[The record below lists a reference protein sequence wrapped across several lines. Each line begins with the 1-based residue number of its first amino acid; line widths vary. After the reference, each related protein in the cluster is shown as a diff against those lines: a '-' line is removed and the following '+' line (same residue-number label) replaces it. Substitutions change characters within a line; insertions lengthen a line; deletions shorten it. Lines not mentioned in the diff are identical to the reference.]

1 MAVDT
6 STQLIDQ
13 LRQSQLLTPP
23 QFDELNRS
31 LRRRFS
37 ESKALA
43 HALVERGW
51 LTAYQAKQLLQGS
64 GAGLVLGP
72 YTILDWLGEGGSGQ
86 VFKAR
91 HRAMNRLVALKLLR
105 ADVLAD
111 AEVVARFY
119 REIEVASQ
127 ISHPNI
133 VHALDAGPIGNRLVL
148 AMELVDGVSL
158 DHLVKD
164 SGPLPIAA
172 ACDYIRQAALGLQHA
187 HERGLVH
194 RDIKPSNLLL
204 KHSLGS
210 GSSVYQ
216 AGPWGLVKILDF
228 GLARLRQPAA
238 ASPTKHLTQL
248 AGNAVMQGTPDYM
261 APEQAIDFHRA
272 DIRADIYSLG
282 CTFYYLLTGQ
292 PPFAGATLAEK
303 LMKQQTVM
311 PRPIAEFRKDLQ
323 AALVQV
329 LDKMLA
335 KRPGDRYQ
343 TPSEVAAALTVD
355 MPKTPRECHS
365 RLRSWLASRA
375 RRLLANGRPSLGRR
389 ALWLSAGLMF
399 LVFGGLAIL
408 FWSGTPEGGTN
419 PFKELVIIPKPQ
431 IDPATAVK
439 DSGFEAPSVGVGFHD
454 AFRVQAT
461 GSPWTFGGSAGVTG
475 NASGFTAGNPNAPQG
490 SQVAFLQGTGSMS
503 QSITLSAGTYQL
515 EFLAAQ
521 RKNTQHGG
529 QTFRVLIDGSV
540 IGTFTPGSTQY
551 ASYATGS
558 FTVTEGTHSLAF
570 QALNP
575 RGGDNTVFIDVV
587 QVILPGLSKTPPSW
601 TIVDLASAKSAGG
614 ATLTRQPDGSLL
626 VSGPIVAR
634 DQYQVTFTTQLTGIT
649 AVRLEVLPDP
659 SLPALGPGRAANG
672 NFVLSQF
679 RVTAS
684 ARGDESNARPVVL
697 SKALADFAQDGH
709 PVASTIDGVGNNGWA
724 ILPQIGKPHVAV
736 FELKDPLGHPNGT
749 TWQFHVGHA
758 IQWNDHNIGRF
769 RLAVTTMKPP
779 IALPVP
785 IP

>member
-1 MAVDT
+1 MAIDT
-6 STQLIDQ
+6 LTQLIDQ
-13 LRQSQLLTPP
+13 LRQSQLLTSL
-23 QFDELNRS
+23 QLDELNRS
-31 LRRRFS
+31 LQRQFP

-51 LTAYQAKQLLQGS
+51 LTAYQAKQLLQG
-64 GAGLVLGP
+64 GGLVLGP
-72 YTILDWLGEGGSGQ
+72 YTILDQLGEGGSGQ

-127 ISHPNI
+127 ISHPNV
-133 VHALDAGPIGNRLVL
+133 VHALDAGPISNRLVL

-158 DHLVKD
+158 DRLVKD
-164 SGPLPIAA
+164 SGPLPISA

-204 KHSLGS
+204 KHSAGS
-210 GSSVYQ
+210 GSSVFQ

-248 AGNAVMQGTPDYM
+248 AGNSVMQGTPDYM
-261 APEQAIDFHRA
+261 APEQALDFHRA
-272 DIRADIYSLG
+272 DIRADIYGLG
-282 CTFYYLLTGQ
+282 CTFYFLLTGQ
-292 PPFAGATLAEK
+292 APFAGATLAEK
-303 LMKQQTVM
+303 LVKQQTAT
-311 PRPIAEFRKDLQ
+311 PRPVAEFRQDVP
-323 AALVQV
+323 AAVVQV
-329 LDKMLA
+329 LDNMLA
-335 KRPGDRYQ
+335 KRPSDRYQ
-343 TPSEVAAALTVD
+343 TPGEVAAALTVD
-355 MPKTPRECHS
+355 MPETPRELHS
-365 RLRSWLASRA
+365 RMRSWLAGPA
-375 RRLLANGRPSLGRR
+375 RRLLANGRPRLGRR
-389 ALWLSAGLMF
+389 ALWLGAGLML
-399 LVFGGLAIL
+399 LVIGGLAVL
-408 FWSGTPEGGTN
+408 FWFGRPEGGTN
-419 PFKELVIIPKPQ
+419 PGKGSVVILKPQ
-431 IDPATAVK
+431 IDPATAIK
-439 DSGFEAPSVGVGFHD
+439 DAGFEIPSVGVGFHD
-454 AFRVQAT
+454 AFRGQAK
-461 GSPWTFGGSAGVTG
+461 GSPWTFSGTAGVTG
-475 NASGFTAGNPNAPQG
+475 NASGYTAGNPNAPQG
-490 SQVAFLQGTGSMS
+490 TQAAFLQGTGSMS
-503 QSITLSAGTYQL
+503 QSIALSAGTYQL

-521 RKNTQHGG
+521 RKNTQHAS

-551 ASYATGS
+551 ASYATGPFS
-558 FTVTEGTHSLAF
+558 VIEGTHIVAF

-587 QVILPGLSKTPPSW
+587 QVILPGSSKTPPGW

-614 ATLTRQPDGSLL
+614 ATLTRQPDGSFL
-626 VSGPIVAR
+626 VSGPNAAR

-649 AVRLEVLPDP
+649 AVRLDVLPDP
-659 SLPALGPGRAANG
+659 SLPAMGPGRVHNG

-679 RVTAS
+679 RVVAS

-697 SKALADFAQDGH
+697 SKALADFAQEGH
-709 PVASTIDGVGNNGWA
+709 PVASTIDGVANNGWA
-724 ILPQIGKPHVAV
+724 ILPQTGKPHVAV
-736 FELKDPLGHPNGT
+736 FELKEPLGHPNGT
-749 TWQFHVGHA
+749 TLQFHLGHSM
-758 IQWNDHNIGRF
+758 QWHDHNIGRF
-769 RLAVTTMKPP
+769 RLAATTMKPP
-779 IALPVP
+779 IAVP

>member
-6 STQLIDQ
+6 LTQLIDQ

-23 QFDELNRS
+23 QVDELNQR
-31 LRRRFS
+31 LQRQFP

-51 LTAYQAKQLLQGS
+51 LTAYQAKHILQGS
-64 GAGLVLGP
+64 GASLVLGP
-72 YTILDWLGEGGSGQ
+72 YTILDQLGEGGSGQ

-158 DHLVKD
+158 DRLVRD

-204 KHSLGS
+204 KHSVGS
-210 GSSVYQ
+210 GSSVFQ

-248 AGNAVMQGTPDYM
+248 AGNSVMQGTPDYM
-261 APEQAIDFHRA
+261 APEQALDFHRA
-272 DIRADIYSLG
+272 DIRADIYGLG
-282 CTFYYLLTGQ
+282 CTFYFLLTGQ
-292 PPFAGATLAEK
+292 APFAGATLAEK
-303 LMKQQTVM
+303 LVKQQTAM
-311 PRPIAEFRKDLQ
+311 PRPVAEFRQDVP
-323 AALVQV
+323 AAVVQV
-329 LDKMLA
+329 LDQMLA

-343 TPSEVAAALTVD
+343 TPSEVAAALLLD
-355 MPKTPRECHS
+355 MPETPREPHS
-365 RLRSWLASRA
+365 RMRSWLVGPA
-375 RRLLANGRPSLGRR
+375 RRLLAKRRPRLGRR

-399 LVFGGLAIL
+399 LVFGGLAVL
-408 FWSGTPEGGTN
+408 FWSGRPEGGTN
-419 PFKELVIIPKPQ
+419 PESVVIPKPQ

-439 DSGFEAPSVGVGFHD
+439 DAGFETPSVGIGFHD
-454 AFRVQAT
+454 AFRAQAK
-461 GSPWTFGGSAGVTG
+461 GSPWTFSGLAGVTG
-475 NASGFTAGNPNAPQG
+475 NASGYTAGNPNAPQG
-490 SQVAFLQGTGSMS
+490 TQVAFLQSTGSMS

-540 IGTFTPGSTQY
+540 IGTFTPGSTHY
-551 ASYATGS
+551 ASYATGP
-558 FTVTEGTHSLAF
+558 FTVNEGTRVVAF

-587 QVILPGLSKTPPSW
+587 QVILPGSSRTPPGW
-601 TIVDLASAKSAGG
+601 TIVDLASARSAGG

-626 VSGPIVAR
+626 VSGPNAAS

-659 SLPALGPGRAANG
+659 SLPALGPGRAHNG

-697 SKALADFAQDGH
+697 NKAQADFAQEGH
-709 PVASTIDGVGNNGWA
+709 PIASTIEGVGNNGWA
-724 ILPQIGKPHVAV
+724 ILPQTGKPHVAV
-736 FELKDPLGHPNGT
+736 FELKEPMGHPNGT
-749 TWQFHVGHA
+749 TLQFHLGHSM
-758 IQWNDHNIGRF
+758 QWPDHNIGRF

-779 IALPVP
+779 IAVP